1 MFGFIKKFDKRSRF
15 ILFVCYFSFFCNG
28 ILALM
33 IGSALPDIKS
43 TYGISDTVSGLFLS
57 AHSIGNM
64 VAGFAASV
72 LPLYLGERK
81 SIMALSAMAF
91 IGFLMMLIWGNPVW
105 LFVAFVMTGFGRGSV
120 TNFDNRMVNMISEGS
135 STASNCLHAAFAVG
149 AVLAPMI
156 FLAMSRLISWRA
168 ALVAVVLFG
177 CFSIFNLSRIK
188 LEHEYPDRK
197 DNVNKTLIFMK
208 NPSYLILVAMMF
220 FYLCSEY
227 SINGWLVTYIQ
238 NKEGLLAL
246 FDYSDEAVIAYS
258 QSMATLFWIVMLVG
272 RLSCAALSLRF
283 HQKKLLMIC
292 SFGVM
297 GFFLMMLNS
306 SSIPM
311 VTVSVA
317 GLGLCMA
324 GMSPMIYAD
333 AAVFSNVYPMAVS
346 CLIVIGSLGSV
357 MMNTVIGILADH
369 FGFQGGMSA
378 ITVAVVFLVI
388 FSVLNAVVKTR
399 DPAKLAVS

>member
-1 MFGFIKKFDKRSRF
+1 MFGFIQKLDKRSRY
-15 ILFVCYFSFFCNG
+15 ILFACYFSFFCNG
-28 ILALM
+28 VLALM

-43 TYGISDTVSGLFLS
+43 AYGINETVSGLFLS

-64 VAGFAASV
+64 VAGFAGSV

-81 SIMALSAMAF
+81 SIMSLSAMAF
-91 IGFLMMLIWGNPVW
+91 IGFIMMLVWGNPVW

-120 TNFDNRMVNMISEGS
+120 TNFDNRMVNRISNGS
-135 STASNCLHAAFAVG
+135 STASNCLHATFAVG
-149 AVLAPMI
+149 AILAPMI
-156 FLAMSRLISWRA
+156 FLVMSRIISWKA
-168 ALVAVVLFG
+168 ALIVVVLLG
-177 CFSIFNLSRIK
+177 CFSIYNLGRLK
-188 LEHEYPDRK
+188 LDNEYPDRK
-197 DNVNKTLIFMK
+197 AKVNRTLVFMK
-208 NPSYLILVAMMF
+208 NPSFLILVAMMF

-238 NKEGLLAL
+238 NKEGLLAS
-246 FDYSDEAVIAYS
+246 FDSDEAVIAYS
-258 QSMATLFWIVMLVG
+258 QSMATLFWIVMLIG

-306 SSIPM
+306 STIPM

-333 AAVFSNVYPMAVS
+333 AAVFSNIYPMAVS
-346 CLIVIGSLGSV
+346 CLIVIGSIGSV

-369 FGFQGGMSA
+369 YGFQGGMSA
-378 ITVAVVFLVI
+378 ITVAVIFLVI
-388 FSVLNAVVKTR
+388 FSVLNAVVKTK
-399 DPAKLAVS
+399 DPAAVK